1 VSEAS
6 QSQPADGLSR
16 PPAGGRQWSGAR
28 VQIWLGLVVA
38 LATIYL
44 AARAVDF
51 GQLIEALRA
60 VRLPFVL
67 LALCTAL
74 ATNIL
79 KAARWRALFHP
90 RPSGL
95 SLWQLSNLI
104 VVGQAVNFYIPA
116 RLGELVRAYLT
127 GEEAGISKTYALGTI
142 AAEKLIDIIVLAILL
157 AALLPF
163 LALPDWLA
171 GRAGPLF
178 LTALAVLIGI
188 IALTGGRHL
197 VMRAIGWG
205 LRCLPPAW
213 GERWQ
218 ARINAGLDGL
228 NALAAPRAAAAVW
241 GWTIIFWL
249 VAAFTNYALLL
260 AFDLAARGGQPA
272 PLIAF
277 FLLAVL
283 QAGVAVP
290 STPGKIGVFHYL
302 CIIALAVFHVPA
314 TIGLAYGL
322 VLHALVVGGVSLWAA
337 VALWR
342 RSWNLRRLAEVS
354 QAKSDDSE
362 PR

>member
-1 VSEAS
+1 MSAAS
-6 QSQPADGLSR
+6 QNRPAV
-16 PPAGGRQWSGAR
+16 PPAGGRKGAGAR
-28 VQIWLGLVVA
+28 IQIWLGLIVA
-38 LATIYL
+38 LGTIYL

-60 VRLPFVL
+60 VRLPLVT
-67 LALCTAL
+67 LALFTAL
-74 ATNIL
+74 ATNVL

-90 RPSGL
+90 RPAGL

-188 IALTGGRHL
+188 IALTGGRRL
-197 VMRAIGWG
+197 VMRAVGWG
-205 LRCLPPAW
+205 LRRLPPAW
-213 GERWQ
+213 GTRWQ

-249 VAAFTNYALLL
+249 VAAFTNYVLLL
-260 AFDLAARGGQPA
+260 AFDLPA
-272 PLIAF
+272 SPLMAF

-302 CIIALAVFHVPA
+302 CIVSLAVFHVPA
-314 TIGLAYGL
+314 TMGLAYGL

-337 VALWR
+337 AALWR
-342 RSWNLRRLAEVS
+342 RSWNLRRLAEIS
-354 QAKSDDSE
+354 QAKSEDSE

>member
-1 VSEAS
+1 MSEAS
-6 QSQPADGLSR
+6 QNRPAV
-16 PPAGGRQWSGAR
+16 PPAGGRKWSGAR
-28 VQIWLGLVVA
+28 IQIWLGLVVA
-38 LATIYL
+38 LGTIYL

-60 VRLPFVL
+60 VRLPLVA
-67 LALCTAL
+67 LALFTAM
-74 ATNIL
+74 ATNVL

-90 RPSGL
+90 RPAGL

-188 IALTGGRHL
+188 IALTGGRRL
-197 VMRAIGWG
+197 VMRAVGWG
-205 LRCLPPAW
+205 LRHLPPAW

-228 NALAAPRAAAAVW
+228 NALGAPRAAAAVW

-249 VAAFTNYALLL
+249 VAAFTNYVLLL
-260 AFDLAARGGQPA
+260 AFDLPA
-272 PLIAF
+272 SPLMAF

-337 VALWR
+337 AALWR
-342 RSWNLRRLAEVS
+342 RSWNLRRLAEAS